1 MKEFCDME
9 NPTVK
14 KNKRQKPKAIKEIV
28 SKGVYENGKIKLN
41 GKNLPKRRMNVVV
54 TFREASNEVK
64 KNNEK
69 IVDSFIKKWSGLI
82 KEENVEMVME
92 KKLEYLVE
100 KNK

>member
-1 MKEFCDME
+1 ME

-14 KNKRQKPKAIKEIV
+14 KNKKQQLKAIREIV
-28 SKGVYENGKIKLN
+28 SKGVYENGKIVLN

-54 TFREASNEVK
+54 TFREASNKVK

-69 IVDSFIKKWSGLI
+69 TVDSFIKKWSGFI
-82 KEENVEMVME
+82 KEENVEIVME